1 MLVKNF
7 FTVMLEN
14 EIEQYLDWCVQRAG
28 GKTYKWSSPSHRGVA
43 DRIVCLPDG
52 QTWMIELKRPKG
64 GRLSP
69 LQQIFAGEML
79 TLQQKYAC
87 LWSKEEV
94 EKWIAGAGFTMT

>member
-1 MLVKNF
+1 
-7 FTVMLEN
+7 
-14 EIEQYLDWCVQRAG
+14 
-28 GKTYKWSSPSHRGVA
+28 
-43 DRIVCLPDG
+43 
-52 QTWMIELKRPKG
+52 MIELKRPKG